1 MPKKRRRKRH
11 YNHPL
16 PSQNSHPP
24 VQRELLATDSSSK
37 AKAVFDE
44 EICIEAKVTIN
55 PHVSVGQIEIE
66 CLDSSV
72 EPSTENINSSE
83 EECTVIVS
91 QLIRVKI
98 PVHFS
103 AEVDAEKNE
112 VGCKKRNGRC
122 DCC

>member
-1 MPKKRRRKRH
+1 MPKKRPKRH
-11 YNHPL
+11 YKHPL
-16 PSQNSHPP
+16 PPLTSNPP
-24 VQRELLATDSSSK
+24 VPQELLATDSSSK

-55 PHVSVGQIEIE
+55 PHVSVGQIDIE

-72 EPSTENINSSE
+72 EPSSENINSSE

-91 QLIRVKI
+91 QLIRIRI

-112 VGCKKRNGRC
+112 VGCKKRNKQC